1 MKKLFAILAV
11 ATTLASCGGAYT
23 KLYYTDFTRY
33 ADEGMYITPFSDY
46 SGHPYSPVSNF
57 MIEHFIGGAGQE
69 ETDFQGMTDA
79 LVDAAKSVGANGIM
93 NFNIQVKD
101 FTWYASGTAVIF
113 EDMPKIYTP
122 ETVKAGETT
131 PTAPAT
137 NYTGEELAKRTAS
150 YCIEHE
156 IEPFSI
162 NNKLWNND
170 TVYDLNA
177 KRYIDE
183 ELYIEKYGTDSVNAL
198 KKAHKEA
205 KRQPRK

>member
-1 MKKLFAILAV
+1 MMKKLFAILAV

-93 NFNIQVKD
+93 NFNIEVKD

-113 EDMPKIYTP
+113 EDMPEMKKGDI
-122 ETVKAGETT
+122 V
-131 PTAPAT
+131 PTS
-137 NYTGEELAKRTAS
+137 NYTGEELAKRTAT
-150 YCIEHE
+150 YCVEHE
-156 IEPFSI
+156 IEPFSA
-162 NNKLWNND
+162 NSKLWENNA
-170 TVYDLNA
+170 VYDLNA